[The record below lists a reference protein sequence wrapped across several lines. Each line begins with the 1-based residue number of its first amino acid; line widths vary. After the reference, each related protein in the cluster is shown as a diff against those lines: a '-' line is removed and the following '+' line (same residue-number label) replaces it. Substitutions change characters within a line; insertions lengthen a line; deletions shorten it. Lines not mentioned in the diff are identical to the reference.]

1 MFKSLLK
8 VVVVIAFLATT
19 AASQTYLPHSSFDFT
34 WGGARAEAMGNAYLG
49 LADDITAGA
58 WNPAGLVGFEGPTL
72 GFSLGSTAPHGYT
85 DYSIQSRQWRY
96 DQSGSLSN
104 VSSLNFIAPFRIK
117 GHPFV
122 GSVNFTRNFEDLM
135 GFGYNYEIEDYRW
148 VPRTGN
154 IWELDTF
161 LLDVGTRVIDEGGV
175 SSVAFSFGTRVYE
188 NTSLGI
194 GVNIY
199 TGRNTE
205 EVFYTQLL
213 ADLPITP
220 GAQEVDEVVDVYIV
234 DTTKFSGVNFTLGLK
249 KIGERFSA
257 GLVLRT
263 PFSLNLKTGSSIYQV
278 KSING
283 LPQEEDTD
291 TTFIDNQLTKYTL
304 PLTIGAGL
312 ALNVGDDA
320 VITADAEYR
329 GYGST
334 KFKRRDSLRIDPA
347 GNNEEYF
354 TDIDPEWN
362 NIFSMRFGSEYR
374 INSSIGMIP
383 LRAGM
388 GMVAIPWPNRSESK
402 SPHGNFNFP
411 HLIFMPFVKALNKD
425 DTPIRS
431 TYSLGSGIHWSQ
443 IKLDWAYT
451 YSTVYRNWGETV
463 VEAKMRDH
471 HFGFTFTGVF

>member
-34 WGGARAEAMGNAYLG
+34 WGGARAEAMGNAYVG

-72 GFSLGSTAPHGYT
+72 GFSMGSTVPHGYT
-85 DYSIQSRQWRY
+85 DYSIQSRLWRY

-135 GFGYNYEIEDYRW
+135 GLGYNYEIEDYRW

-161 LLDVGTRVIDEGGV
+161 LLDIGTRVIDEGGV
-175 SSVAFSFGTRVYE
+175 NSVAFSFGTRVYE

-194 GVNIY
+194 GINIY
-199 TGRNTE
+199 TGRNIE
-205 EVFYTQLL
+205 EIFVTNLIPNF
-213 ADLPITP
+213 PISP
-220 GAQEVDEVVDVYIV
+220 GAQEVDIVEDVYFV

-249 KIGERFSA
+249 KTGERFSA

-263 PFSLNLKTGSSIYQV
+263 PFSLNLKTGSSRYIV
-278 KSING
+278 TSING
-283 LPQEEDTD
+283 LPREEGTD

-312 ALNVGDDA
+312 ALNVSDNA

-362 NIFSMRFGSEYR
+362 NVFSMRFGSEYR

-388 GMVAIPWPNRSESK
+388 GMVAIPWPNRSASK

-411 HLIFMPFVKALNKD
+411 HLVFLPFVKALNKD
-425 DTPIRS
+425 DTPIRY

-451 YSTVYRNWGETV
+451 YSTVDRNWGETV
-463 VEAKMRDH
+463 IEAKLRDH

>member
-1 MFKSLLK
+1 MLKSLLK
-8 VVVVIAFLATT
+8 VVVVVAFLATT

-49 LADDITAGA
+49 LADDITAGT
-58 WNPAGLVGFEGPTL
+58 WNPAGLVGFEGPML

-85 DYSIQSRQWRY
+85 NYNIQSRTWKF
-96 DQSGSLSN
+96 DHVGSLKN
-104 VSSLNFIAPFRIK
+104 VSGLNFVAPFRVK

-122 GSVNFTRNFEDLM
+122 GSINFTRNFEDLM
-135 GFGYNYEIEDYRW
+135 GLGYNYEIETYRW
-148 VPRTGN
+148 VPRTGD

-161 LLDVGTRVIDEGGV
+161 PVDISNRALREGGV
-175 SSVAFSFGTRVYE
+175 NSVAFSFGTRMYE

-199 TGRNTE
+199 TGTNIQEIFQSSLT
-205 EVFYTQLL
+205 
-213 ADLPITP
+213 ADLPIPP
-220 GAQEVDEVVDVYIV
+220 GAQVIDEVVDVYWV

-354 TDIDPEWN
+354 TDIDPGWN
-362 NIFSMRFGSEYR
+362 NVFSLRFGGEYR

-388 GMVAIPWPNRSESK
+388 GMVPIPWPNSSESK
-402 SPHGNFNFP
+402 SSQRSFDFP
-411 HLIFMPFVKALNKD
+411 HLVFLPLVEALNKD
-425 DTPIRS
+425 DTPIRCN
-431 TYSLGSGIHWSQ
+431 YSLGSGIHWSQ